1 MTENRDLAACCFTG
15 HRSIPF
21 AHRPK
26 LRELLFVAVREL
38 YERGCREFL
47 SGGALGFDILAAEVV
62 LNFKKNCPDARLIMV
77 LPCRDQDKMWNN
89 ADKIRYKRVLDA
101 ADEAVFLCET
111 YCTGC
116 MHLRNKNLVEN
127 SRFCIAY
134 YSHRGGGTEYTVKYA
149 REKELEIINLAYM
162 M

>member
-1 MTENRDLAACCFTG
+1 MAENRDLTACCFTG

-21 AHRPK
+21 AHRKK
-26 LRELLFVAVREL
+26 LRELLVVAVKEL

-47 SGGALGFDILAAEVV
+47 SGGALGFDIMAAEIV
-62 LNFKKNCPDARLIMV
+62 LNLKKTCPDARLIMA

-89 ADKIRYKRVLDA
+89 ADKIRYKNVLDG
-101 ADEAVFLCET
+101 ADEVVFLCET

-116 MHLRNKNLVEN
+116 MHLRNKYLVEN
-127 SRFCIAY
+127 SGFCIAY
-134 YSHRGGGTEYTVKYA
+134 YSRQGGGTAYTVNYA
-149 REKELEIINLAYM
+149 REREREIINLAYM